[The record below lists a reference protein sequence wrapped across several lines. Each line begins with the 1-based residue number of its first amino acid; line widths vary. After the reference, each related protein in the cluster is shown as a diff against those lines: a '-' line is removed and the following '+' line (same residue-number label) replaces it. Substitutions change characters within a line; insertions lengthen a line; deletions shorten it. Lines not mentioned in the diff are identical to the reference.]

1 VDGAEAS
8 DRHHRFGVTLSADE
22 QAFMERRS
30 RTRYLLGSHLMEAFM
45 KLAMI
50 ALSTAA
56 LIASA
61 PAVFAQGTSANA
73 PGQKMQDKNSTKG
86 GPGAQE
92 YDPGK
97 ETQDKS
103 SKSGG
108 EYSPGKPYGSESGG
122 TSGSSSTT
130 TRSK

>member
-1 VDGAEAS
+1 
-8 DRHHRFGVTLSADE
+8 
-22 QAFMERRS
+22 
-30 RTRYLLGSHLMEAFM
+30 M
-45 KLAMI
+45 KLTII
-50 ALSTAA
+50 ALTTAA

-61 PAVFAQGTSANA
+61 PAVFAQGSPPDA
-73 PGQKMQDKNSTKG
+73 PWHEIQQIGSKNGS
-86 GPGAQE
+86 PGASD
-92 YDPGK
+92 YAPGK

-108 EYSPGKPYGSESGG
+108 EYAPGKPSGEESGT